1 MVFKYIDLFITIGF
15 FKVFLALVKFF
26 LCLFLIFIR
35 SLHRHSSSI
44 KVNVIILSIF
54 TFSIIKSLLLF
65 LNSKLS
71 VLDFLDSV
79 LSVLDLFKLI
89 NLLVNSINLLI
100 ITLFNLI
107 RKFIDLINTLIH
119 HIRIIVFEFTDII
132 LFRFDFLLIDIDKLV
147 IKTVKV
153 IYKCLN
159 IISISAYSTVSD
171 TVNSCLSFSYCLV
184 YLLTSIIKTCCN
196 CKLVAVSVLIT
207 VKCLISK
214 LFKVV
219 NFLVKEL
226 LLLFLSPVINLFFV
240 LPKLILIISKIA
252 INTLTFT
259 VKPIIILLLCNLFH
273 FKKMFLFFI
282 IFLELFYSSRIA

>member
-184 YLLTSIIKTCCN
+184 HLLTSIIKTCCN

-226 LLLFLSPVINLFFV
+226 LLTVGTILVNLFFV
-240 LPKLILIISKIA
+240 FVVFVLILGKVREILLIC
-252 INTLTFT
+252 T
-259 VKPIIILLLCNLFH
+259 VKPVYILLFRDLIH
-273 FKKMFLFFI
+273 SKKMLLLTILFFK
-282 IFLELFYSSRIA
+282 LLFPRVRR